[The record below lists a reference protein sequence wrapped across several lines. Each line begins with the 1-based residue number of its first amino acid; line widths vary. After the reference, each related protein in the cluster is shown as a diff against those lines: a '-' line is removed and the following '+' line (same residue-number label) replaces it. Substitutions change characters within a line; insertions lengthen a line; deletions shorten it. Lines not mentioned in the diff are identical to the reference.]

1 MSSNSKN
8 TNQLSSEREA
18 MMKRSFSQKIK
29 ELRGKRSLE
38 DVAKEIE
45 ITSQT
50 LSRYERDERNPD
62 LYLAKRIA
70 DYYGVSLD
78 ALLGEDSINENDDII
93 ALCSLIGISLDSF
106 KKLSYHRNSSMYNR
120 ILNDMIER
128 GFLDTIISEIILLD
142 GFSNQLKEM
151 MKKDDLGS
159 DLKEFERARIDGVRY
174 HILHELE
181 KILDNYDFRERDK
194 NEYNEQKDRLAKIK
208 KAIVEHHYEELLDD
222 VRKGEFRNGSD

>member
-1 MSSNSKN
+1 MSSNHKN
-8 TNQLSSEREA
+8 DNQSSLEREA

-38 DVAKEIE
+38 EVATELE

-78 ALLGEDSINENDDII
+78 VLLGDNSINENDDII
-93 ALCSLIGISLDSF
+93 SLCSLIGISLDSF

-142 GFSNQLKEM
+142 GFSNQLKVM

-159 DLKEFERARIDGVRY
+159 DFKEFERARIDGVRY

-194 NEYNEQKDRLAKIK
+194 NEYNEQKDRLAKIQK
-208 KAIVEHHYEELLDD
+208 TLVEQHHKEVLDN
-222 VRKGEFRNGSD
+222 VKKGE